1 MQEYLI
7 TIGRP
12 VLAEHSFSLR
22 KRQIRFQT
30 KMEDLSVEVY
40 GDNGAYYKVCKLWST
55 IKFRISRTILIS
67 VISRYLFAMIN
78 TSVIHIL
85 SKIFFREDHHGWNG
99 RHVRLSGRDF
109 SMCCNNY
116 AAQSIF
122 NRSVSVMKLERPL
135 MPF

>member
-40 GDNGAYYKVCKLWST
+40 GDNGAYYKVCKL
-55 IKFRISRTILIS
+55 
-67 VISRYLFAMIN
+67 
-78 TSVIHIL
+78 
-85 SKIFFREDHHGWNG
+85 
-99 RHVRLSGRDF
+99 
-109 SMCCNNY
+109 
-116 AAQSIF
+116 
-122 NRSVSVMKLERPL
+122 
-135 MPF
+135 